1 MSSASVETA
10 SGGAHG
16 AQQRDPISRPVTAL
30 LLFASL
36 ALAAGLGIVAADQ
49 VHKINENNFS
59 AFSQSATVFARNYA
73 PSTFVQAPSSSSSST
88 STSSTAVTVGA
99 RIGSH
104 GVYLDLPTSVADPVA
119 KVVKSSFSKTHDR
132 VLLLLANTSVANGS
146 KSEVITG
153 TDLSNGIANVALDQV
168 GSNVEAVV
176 TLRRPGT
183 SFHLVPQLTSF
194 SHEIEVVVTFPSSS
208 S

>member
-49 VHKINENNFS
+49 VHKINEDNFS

-73 PSTFVQAPSSSSSST
+73 PRPSSRRR
-88 STSSTAVTVGA
+88 A
-99 RIGSH
+99 RR
-104 GVYLDLPTSVADPVA
+104 A
-119 KVVKSSFSKTHDR
+119 
-132 VLLLLANTSVANGS
+132 
-146 KSEVITG
+146 
-153 TDLSNGIANVALDQV
+153 
-168 GSNVEAVV
+168 
-176 TLRRPGT
+176 RRPPRRP
-183 SFHLVPQLTSF
+183 PQ
-194 SHEIEVVVTFPSSS
+194 
-208 S
+208 